1 MSDPDWKAAYQRA
14 CQEATLALSSKTA
27 AEAKAA
33 RLRLTD
39 DERSAI
45 GVAIQCVEAAMA
57 QRHPEEED
65 ARDLLHKT
73 SCTLSRLF
81 DRMAL

>member
-57 QRHPEEED
+57 QRHPVYIFI
-65 ARDLLHKT
+65 T
-73 SCTLSRLF
+73 
-81 DRMAL
+81 